1 MDLQEEECLQ
11 EGWIRHRG
19 WGWIMEDAEDPSPLR
34 SHEAHSGILEILG
47 HETPEETETRG
58 QWVAGL
64 QLTGLRVKTTCG
76 LPLTDPAVSG
86 VHRSPRFPLPWLAWI
101 QRRPP

>member
-1 MDLQEEECLQ
+1 MDPREEECPR
-11 EGWIRHRG
+11 EGWIQLRE
-19 WGWIMEDAEDPSPLR
+19 WITELVEDPILPR
-34 SHEAHSGILEILG
+34 NREAYRGILVILG

-64 QLTGLRVKTTCG
+64 QLMGLRVKTTCG

-86 VHRSPRFPLPWLAWI
+86 VHRSHSFPLTWLAWI